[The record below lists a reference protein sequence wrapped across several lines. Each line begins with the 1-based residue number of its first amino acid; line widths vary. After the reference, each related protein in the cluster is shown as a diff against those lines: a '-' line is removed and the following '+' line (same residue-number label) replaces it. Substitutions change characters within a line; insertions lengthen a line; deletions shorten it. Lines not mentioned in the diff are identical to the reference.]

1 MLTCMQIE
9 LSDSSLQS
17 VMKTTNIQ
25 YHSFKIAALKKE
37 KKRKHPVRFCKENR
51 FFLYTV
57 LLAGLQN
64 HYRW

>member
-25 YHSFKIAALKKE
+25 YYSFKIAALKKL
-37 KKRKHPVRFCKENR
+37 KHPVRF
-51 FFLYTV
+51 FLKKIDV
-57 LLAGLQN
+57 SFISFC
-64 HYRW
+64 